1 MPGPPSALLAAAHE
15 RLNPHIQPGSRP
27 LLATSGWAS
36 PMGQRLP
43 PRSSTWGPS
52 VALGGPLLP
61 VPTSSR
67 LLPSTDT
74 NHAPALPC
82 VASLPWRPP
91 RRSLLAKASLLS
103 QARFSVHR
111 LWGGGLSCSLGQ
123 TGVLLPLRPVFAVCL
138 ICHNCV
144 ILPRLSQQTTGLPG
158 WGPRLSLS
166 LSLTE
171 RGAAEGR
178 HWACAEGR
186 TSGWYWTLTS
196 GLRQGDAR
204 RCSAK
209 EFGRGR
215 ALQKWPQ
222 VTLRMSSPRLSRG
235 RTDHVSPGA
244 TCSPRL
250 LGARWMAAGSTSREK
265 GAMVP
270 LPQEREARRSPA
282 ACPGSRGW
290 PEAGPCP
297 PHVLICE
304 CARRQV
310 TPVPGDGGGAHSAP
324 SAA

>member
-1 MPGPPSALLAAAHE
+1 MSLVPASVQSLSETTRLIRALVPVGRLRLLPGPPSALLAAAHE

-52 VALGGPLLP
+52 VALGGPVLP
-61 VPTSSR
+61 VPTSSQ

-74 NHAPALPC
+74 NRAPALPC

-171 RGAAEGR
+171 RGARG
-178 HWACAEGR
+178 GQ
-186 TSGWYWTLTS
+186 TL
-196 GLRQGDAR
+196 GV
-204 RCSAK
+204 C
-209 EFGRGR
+209 RGANEWVVLDVNVR
-215 ALQKWPQ
+215 AQ
-222 VTLRMSSPRLSRG
+222 
-235 RTDHVSPGA
+235 
-244 TCSPRL
+244 
-250 LGARWMAAGSTSREK
+250 AG
-265 GAMVP
+265 G
-270 LPQEREARRSPA
+270 RSPMF
-282 ACPGSRGW
+282 CERVRTWPGPSEMAPGHPANEQPTAVSR
-290 PEAGPCP
+290 
-297 PHVLICE
+297 
-304 CARRQV
+304 
-310 TPVPGDGGGAHSAP
+310 AH
-324 SAA
+324 